1 MHHFS
6 GEIYCDLT
14 ELFLIQKKINFDLAA
29 QIQAEKFLNRLRQ
42 IKIYPHE
49 KKELQ
54 KGIHKIIQVINNS
67 FQHLTYAS

>member
-14 ELFLIQKKINFDLAA
+14 EKLFLIQKKINFDLAA
-29 QIQAEKFLNRLRQ
+29 QIQTKKFLNHLRQ

-54 KGIHKIIQVINNS
+54 KRVHKII
-67 FQHLTYAS
+67 